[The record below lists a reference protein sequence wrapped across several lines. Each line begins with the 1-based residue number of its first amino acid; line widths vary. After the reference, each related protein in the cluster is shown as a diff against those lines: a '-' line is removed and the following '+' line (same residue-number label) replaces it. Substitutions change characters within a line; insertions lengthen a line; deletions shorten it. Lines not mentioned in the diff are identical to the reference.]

1 MAVDQSAQ
9 QRLLKDA
16 LGALKNGNRV
26 RGRDLLLRVLAKDR
40 DVEAAW
46 WWLYQVVDDTP
57 AQTRALE
64 NVLRLNPQHAEAHQA
79 LLDLRQKR
87 LAVAADKTAPA
98 PLTFIADV
106 TLEVDSDLDDQYQ
119 CPYCGHLTG
128 IADRRCPQCHGG
140 LFVRVARAGG
150 SAALRLVVLLLGIS
164 LAAGIIEMVG
174 PAIAL
179 GVSQGTADRTSL
191 QGLFVFPGVA
201 LIFGDFLRLAR
212 PTAVLLL
219 QIYAARAGLLSLTLL
234 SVRGRWR
241 LGFYT
246 GLMCVVG
253 DLLLSVYLLVNSDL
267 GLAGAALNGALALAG
282 GTLLFGLSD
291 EFSLASERLLVKP
304 ATTARSAL
312 DFYKLG
318 RHYRQRGM
326 WAMAVA
332 QWRKA
337 VGLAPQTP
345 QFYKHLGIGYAQ
357 IKRFDRSLRT
367 LEEGRRQAPDD
378 RDIAEVIALVK
389 SQADM
394 HALLKK

>member
-1 MAVDQSAQ
+1 MRS
-9 QRLLKDA
+9 
-16 LGALKNGNRV
+16 
-26 RGRDLLLRVLAKDR
+26 RDLLLRVLGQDR
-40 DVEAAW
+40 DVEVAW
-46 WWLYQVVDDTP
+46 WSLYQVLDDTP
-57 AQTRALE
+57 GQTRALE
-64 NVLRLNPQHAEAHQA
+64 NVLRLNPQHPEAQQA
-79 LLDLRQKR
+79 LIDLRQKR
-87 LAVAADKTAPA
+87 LALAADKSAPA
-98 PLTFIADV
+98 PLTFLTDGA
-106 TLEVDSDLDDQYQ
+106 LEVDSDLDDQYQ

-128 IADRRCPQCHGG
+128 LEDRRCAHCRGG
-140 LFVRVARAGG
+140 LLVRVPRTSS
-150 SAALRLVVLLLGIS
+150 SAPLRLVVLLLGIS
-164 LAAGIIEMVG
+164 LAAGVIEMVG

-179 GVSQGTADRTSL
+179 GVSQGTADQSSI
-191 QGLFVFPGVA
+191 QGLFALPGFG

-212 PTAVLLL
+212 PTAWLLL
-219 QIYAARAGLLSLTLL
+219 QIYAARAALLSLTIL
-234 SVRGRWR
+234 SLRGRWR
-241 LGFYT
+241 LGYYT

-267 GLAGAALNGALALAG
+267 GVAGAIFNGALALAS
-282 GTLLFGLSD
+282 GTLLFGLGD
-291 EFSLASERLLVKP
+291 EFALAPERLLVKP

-318 RHYRQRGM
+318 HHYRQRGM

-357 IKRFDRSLRT
+357 LKRFDRSLRT

-389 SQADM
+389 SQADT

>member
-106 TLEVDSDLDDQYQ
+106 TLEVESDLDDQYQ

-234 SVRGRWR
+234 SVRGRWKKR
-241 LGFYT
+241 
-246 GLMCVVG
+246 
-253 DLLLSVYLLVNSDL
+253 
-267 GLAGAALNGALALAG
+267 
-282 GTLLFGLSD
+282 
-291 EFSLASERLLVKP
+291 
-304 ATTARSAL
+304 
-312 DFYKLG
+312 
-318 RHYRQRGM
+318 
-326 WAMAVA
+326 
-332 QWRKA
+332 
-337 VGLAPQTP
+337 
-345 QFYKHLGIGYAQ
+345 IG
-357 IKRFDRSLRT
+357 
-367 LEEGRRQAPDD
+367 
-378 RDIAEVIALVK
+378 
-389 SQADM
+389 
-394 HALLKK
+394 

>member
-106 TLEVDSDLDDQYQ
+106 TLAVDSDLDDQYQ

-318 RHYRQRGM
+318 HHYRQRGM